1 MGARKQ
7 KRLILIAVALAV
19 LGGGIGLIL
28 VALRDNVVFFYS
40 PTELTEK
47 HIAPGQ
53 SLRVGGLVKEG
64 SAQKLGGD
72 RIYFVV
78 TDLKQDVAVSY
89 TGALPDLFREGQGV
103 VIEGALEAPGKFRA
117 TTVLA
122 KHDEN
127 YMPRDVADKLK
138 AQGLWQ
144 EKGAPQ
150 AAPANA
156 AAKP

>member
-1 MGARKQ
+1 MAPRKR
-7 KRLILIAVALAV
+7 KRLILIVAALSV
-19 LGGGIGLIL
+19 LGAGLGLIL

-40 PTELTEK
+40 PSELAEK
-47 HIAPGQ
+47 HIAPGTP
-53 SLRVGGLVKEG
+53 LRVGGLVKEG

-103 VIEGALEAPGKFRA
+103 VIEGALEAPGHFRA

-138 AQGLWQ
+138 AQGLWKD
-144 EKGAPQ
+144 KGAS
-150 AAPANA
+150 AAPASA

>member
-1 MGARKQ
+1 MGSRKQ
-7 KRLILIAVALAV
+7 KRLILIAAALAV
-19 LGGGIGLIL
+19 LGSGLGLIL

-64 SAQKLGGD
+64 SAQKHDGD
-72 RIYFVV
+72 RIDFIV

-89 TGALPDLFREGQGV
+89 AGALPDLFREGQGV
-103 VIEGALEAPGKFRA
+103 VIEGALDMPGHFKA

-122 KHDEN
+122 KHDET

-144 EKGAPQ
+144 EKGGAK
-150 AAPANA
+150 AAPASA
-156 AAKP
+156 EAKP